1 MGNINQ
7 STNGKRYLGASLEVQ
22 WLKHCTFSTGGTGSI
37 PGQGTKIPQVSL
49 YSPPKKNS
57 SKEPPALVG
66 CCRFRGAP
74 AEKAGTLMPGLWEE
88 FLVFDDGFHS

>member
-1 MGNINQ
+1 MVKTPAQGAQVQ
-7 STNGKRYLGASLEVQ
+7 SLVRE
-22 WLKHCTFSTGGTGSI
+22 LKSHRSHCAA
-37 PGQGTKIPQVSL
+37 
-49 YSPPKKNS
+49 KKKKKTI

-74 AEKAGTLMPGLWEE
+74 GEKADALMPGLWEE

>member
-49 YSPPKKNS
+49 YSPPKKKQFKRTTCLS
-57 SKEPPALVG
+57 GVL
-66 CCRFRGAP
+66 
-74 AEKAGTLMPGLWEE
+74 
-88 FLVFDDGFHS
+88 